1 MPLAASA
8 VPLLALALLLAGCAS
23 DPPTGPAEQP
33 EAYPDLT
40 TPDAAWRTYVYAWA
54 RGDLDVLGR
63 VTGGMVRVEH
73 ERRIEKNGRE
83 RTAEWYRA
91 DPPEVLEAEWH
102 ALGKAKAFL
111 DVALRSPRIARLE
124 LHVALTHEPGR
135 GWLVTGLQ
143 SQGTAGVAPVRS

>member
-1 MPLAASA
+1 MR
-8 VPLLALALLLAGCAS
+8 ALLLAAALLLATGCAS
-23 DPPTGPAEQP
+23 DPPTGPAERP
-33 EAYPDLT
+33 DAYPDLT
-40 TPDAAWRTYVYAWA
+40 TPDAAWRTYVHAWG
-54 RGDLDVLGR
+54 RGDVDVLGR
-63 VTGGMVRVEH
+63 VTGGVVHVEH
-73 ERRIEKNGRE
+73 ARRVQKNGRDA
-83 RTAEWYRA
+83 TAAWYRA

-111 DVALRSPRIARLE
+111 DVALRSPRIERLE